1 MGMEMDS
8 YGMGFGMI
16 FPFLGYL
23 VLIVVP
29 VAMII
34 GKAGYS
40 RWWAILA
47 FVPLINLIALWLFA
61 FARWPAI
68 RR

>member
-1 MGMEMDS
+1 
-8 YGMGFGMI
+8 MGFGMI

-23 VLIVVP
+23 VLIVLP
-29 VAMII
+29 AAMII

-40 RWWAILA
+40 RWWVILT
-47 FVPLINLIALWLFA
+47 FIPLVNLIMLWVFA

-68 RR
+68 QR